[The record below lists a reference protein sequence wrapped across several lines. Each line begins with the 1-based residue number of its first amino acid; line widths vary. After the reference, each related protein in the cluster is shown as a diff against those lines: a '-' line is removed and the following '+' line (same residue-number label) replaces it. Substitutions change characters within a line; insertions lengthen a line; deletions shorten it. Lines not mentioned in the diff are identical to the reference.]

1 MRTISVPALFAL
13 GLAVRQTAATSW
25 TDAQTYR
32 NPSNTNNQCVGDQSK
47 GLGFDDRS
55 NGDLGNYGALEWQNL
70 RCTDGLQKRTS
81 GPYEDGSLDKVPE
94 GFAGGRCA
102 SGTASKD
109 VDSSPKFSCGPDQK
123 GMSIDN
129 IHVST
134 SETTEIELHYGY
146 DNGDVCKQTETC
158 SPAGKIIKN
167 KQCGDARSV
176 TVKLPD
182 ADKKDNCE
190 VGIHSVGF
198 NCGPASSKPPVPSA
212 TPVESTPIVSTSQET
227 KPYPYPTTNTT
238 TLIGSTAPS
247 TIPES
252 TSIPL
257 TSTAEVPIL
266 STTLESPITP
276 IYSNTSIS
284 STSPVETIPTITS
297 VPLTSIGDSSPTT
310 AAPGTTVP
318 VVTTEVI
325 VATLTTCPVTNTI
338 TSGSVT
344 SLETTSTVSTVLVTT
359 TSTVCTYC
367 VPPPASTATVPIGT
381 TSVPIETPVVPG
393 SPETTPISSAGEN
406 SPETTI
412 SSVPIASSLTPAPV
426 PTATQ
431 DIATT
436 EIVFT
441 TLTTCPVTSTI
452 TSGDTTSVQTITTV
466 STVISTSTSTICT
479 QCVPPA
485 ETPTPPPAVSTPIS
499 PSTGNLPIGETSVPI
514 LPPSSPALAPPAP
527 APPAPYPTV
536 LPSCMKTWLVITTCK
551 DTADSSC
558 YCLDAEFTKT
568 VQECV
573 SAWAANNSDVRGA
586 LSNLAGICADHVSNN
601 PGIITNVPK
610 TITLVP
616 TPASQPPSGPS
627 GAPIPPP
634 ILPGPVTSIPGN
646 PVPQPP
652 SGPSGAPIPP
662 SILPAPVTSIPGNP
676 VPIADSS
683 VPSTVANSPAG
694 ATIPLPAANP
704 VTTLSLSQPVAYACP
719 VSQLPDGQ
727 AQAPA
732 SSCTSLLVTQV
743 TVPQV
748 GFETAPAAPGVT
760 NPSVELVA
768 GSPAPVLATATA
780 GPVGGSPTTTFG
792 TVVGTASAIGS
803 TFPQGST
810 IPFTGSAGS
819 TRVTGFGVLA
829 GVIGMLFLV

>member
-1 MRTISVPALFAL
+1 MRTISVPALLAL

-47 GLGFDDRS
+47 GLGFEDRS

-81 GPYEDGSLDKVPE
+81 GPYENGSLDNAPE

-109 VDSSPKFSCGPDQK
+109 VDSSPKFSCGSDQK

-146 DNGDVCKQTETC
+146 ENGDICKQTETC
-158 SPAGKIIKN
+158 SPAGRIIKN
-167 KQCGDARSV
+167 KQCGDAKSV
-176 TVKLPD
+176 TVKLSD

-227 KPYPYPTTNTT
+227 KPYPYPTANTT
-238 TLIGSTAPS
+238 TLIDSTAPS
-247 TIPES
+247 TVPES

-257 TSTAEVPIL
+257 TSTAEVPMP
-266 STTLESPITP
+266 STTLESPTTS

-297 VPLTSIGDSSPTT
+297 VPLTSIGDNSPTT

-338 TSGSVT
+338 TSGSIT
-344 SLETTSTVSTVLVTT
+344 SLETTSTVSTVLVTS

-381 TSVPIETPVVPG
+381 TSVPIETPIVPG
-393 SPETTPISSAGEN
+393 SPETTPISTAGEN

-412 SSVPIASSLTPAPV
+412 SSVPIASSSTPAPV

-441 TLTTCPVTSTI
+441 TLTTRPVTSTI
-452 TSGDTTSVQTITTV
+452 TSGDMTSVQTITTV
-466 STVISTSTSTICT
+466 STIISTSTSTICT
-479 QCVPPA
+479 QCVPPV
-485 ETPTPPPAVSTPIS
+485 ETPAPPPAVSTPIS

-514 LPPSSPALAPPAP
+514 IPPSSPAP
-527 APPAPYPTV
+527 APPAPYPSV

-573 SAWAANNSDVRGA
+573 SAWAANNSDVQGA

-616 TPASQPPSGPS
+616 TPASQSPSGPS
-627 GAPIPPP
+627 AAPI
-634 ILPGPVTSIPGN
+634 S
-646 PVPQPP
+646 
-652 SGPSGAPIPP
+652 P
-662 SILPAPVTSIPGNP
+662 SILPGPVTSIPGNP

-694 ATIPLPAANP
+694 ATIQPSAANP

-719 VSQLPDGQ
+719 VSQLPEGQ
-727 AQAPA
+727 APAPA

-748 GFETAPAAPGVT
+748 GFETAPAAPGVI

-810 IPFTGSAGS
+810 IPFTGSASS
-819 TRVTGFGVLA
+819 TRVTGFSVLA
-829 GVIGMLFLV
+829 GVIGILFWV